1 MFSILLLLLLFT
13 VFLFLSINHIDVPF
27 INGEYNYT
35 STAFYRL
42 STNHVYSDSS
52 ILFLLILFIL
62 VSSSLA
68 NQIKSHLYTLPNNTT
83 CGVPLVIEND
93 DDCNKLYETG
103 WSSIVV
109 KEIVCYDFSG
119 SLRIADNDCLQYIY
133 FEMDTFTMISSF
145 ELSNLPSLSVVRVEW
160 ESLYSAVNVTLESSF
175 LLLFIH
181 IKIFLN

>member
-1 MFSILLLLLLFT
+1 M
-13 VFLFLSINHIDVPF
+13 FLSINHIDVPF

-42 STNHVYSDSS
+42 STNHVHSDSS
-52 ILFLLILFIL
+52 ILLLLFQFIL

-68 NQIKSHLYTLPNNTT
+68 NQIKSHLYTLPNNTI
-83 CGVPLVIEND
+83 CGVPLVIESD